1 MLVGGLVARAAET
14 ERPDY
19 QPVLHHCMVCCTNH
33 YVADAAK
40 TQTTPQPILSQENVP
55 LIEPPML
62 YQQAVIR
69 LPDPPPKFV
78 A

>member
-1 MLVGGLVARAAET
+1 
-14 ERPDY
+14 
-19 QPVLHHCMVCCTNH
+19 MVCCTNH
-33 YVADAAK
+33 HVADTAK

-69 LPDPPPKFV
+69 LPDPPPKFL